1 MSLRRLA
8 PLPLA
13 GIALLASGCASDNS
27 LSGSV
32 SELFPLDVS
41 RVEVRRNTEAFQV
54 SYYSTRGEDI
64 DLVVRVTV
72 ATQGVDIQPGRKI
85 DLAGEYQPG
94 HLRTT
99 VIHLAWGEP
108 VRNLPPVKSGD
119 LVVSSGGNPGDAT
132 RGNFSMSFDQ
142 GGDIGAGR
150 TLSGTFAS
158 TALDGGFGP

>member
-1 MSLRRLA
+1 VSSPRSPLLA
-8 PLPLA
+8 LA
-13 GIALLASGCASDNS
+13 GLALLAPACASDNS
-27 LSGSV
+27 LGGSV

-41 RVEVRRNTEAFQV
+41 RVEVARNPEALQV
-54 SYYSTRGEDI
+54 SYYSTRGEYIDI
-64 DLVVRVTV
+64 VVRVTV
-72 ATQGVDIQPGRKI
+72 ATQGVDLQPGRKI

-94 HLRTT
+94 HQRTT

-150 TLSGTFAS
+150 TLYGTFAS
-158 TALDGGFGP
+158 FALDGGF

>member
-1 MSLRRLA
+1 MSSRRL
-8 PLPLA
+8 PVLA
-13 GIALLASGCASDNS
+13 LSGLALLAYGCASDNS
-27 LSGSV
+27 LGGSV

-41 RVEVRRNTEAFQV
+41 RVEVARNPEALQL
-54 SYYSTRGEDI
+54 SYYSTRGEYIDI
-64 DLVVRVTV
+64 VVRITV
-72 ATQGVDIQPGRKI
+72 ATQGVDLQPGRKI

-119 LVVSSGGNPGDAT
+119 LVVSSGGNPGEGT

-142 GGDIGAGR
+142 GGDLGAGR
-150 TLSGTFAS
+150 TLYGTFAT
-158 TALDGGFGP
+158 TALDGGF